1 LNEQVEAK
9 CEFVSVVRAE
19 LDALR
24 RDEGEGQGQSVTV
37 GLMGHSVGA
46 EICVRVD
53 RRLRDGLDTFSSSFG
68 STTSSSTPA
77 IHALFL
83 LFPTLAHIAQSP
95 NGRRLRPMFNA
106 PLIQIVPWLSL
117 LLRPILYVL
126 LVLSRS
132 TNVDGPSSS
141 SSIYAPNPTTLS
153 FLLSPRTI
161 SNVLHLAASEMDSI
175 LEPDLTW
182 YAREKGRI
190 WSYWGVNDG
199 WVGERSEELKTVLG
213 GDHLGGGGVDGH
225 VVEDADDREIDGV
238 PSDQAQVVVCVDNVP
253 HAFCLGKSRS
263 RSRVVR
269 SVRVLTGRVSGTTA
283 HSDVIAD
290 KVGSWLKVLERDR

>member
-1 LNEQVEAK
+1 
-9 CEFVSVVRAE
+9 
-19 LDALR
+19 
-24 RDEGEGQGQSVTV
+24 
-37 GLMGHSVGA
+37 
-46 EICVRVD
+46 
-53 RRLRDGLDTFSSSFG
+53 
-68 STTSSSTPA
+68 
-77 IHALFL
+77 
-83 LFPTLAHIAQSP
+83 
-95 NGRRLRPMFNA
+95 
-106 PLIQIVPWLSL
+106 
-117 LLRPILYVL
+117 
-126 LVLSRS
+126 VLSRS
-132 TNVDGPSSS
+132 TNVDGSSSS

-199 WVGERSEELKTVLG
+199 WVGDRSEELKMVLG
-213 GDHLGGGGVDGH
+213 GDQLDGGGVDRH
-225 VVEDADDREIDGV
+225 VVEDADERGIDRV
-238 PSDQAQVVVCVDNVP
+238 ASDQGQVVDCVDNVP

-263 RSRVVR
+263 RSRSRSTVIG

-290 KVGSWLKVLERDR
+290 KVGSWLKVLGRDG